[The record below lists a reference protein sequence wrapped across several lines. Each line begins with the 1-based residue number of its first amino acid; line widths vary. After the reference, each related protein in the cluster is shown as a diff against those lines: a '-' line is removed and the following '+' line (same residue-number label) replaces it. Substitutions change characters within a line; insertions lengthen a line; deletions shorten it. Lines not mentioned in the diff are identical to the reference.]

1 MNDNTHEIIKKY
13 MLFNILLTEYIYM
26 IPSIF
31 TLLQSTPVVIIS
43 VLSTTS

>member
-13 MLFNILLTEYIYM
+13 MLFNILYIYM